1 MWATQKDVKRLK
13 KNLKVILMRE
23 GLIAFRMSLGSGYA

>member
-13 KNLKVILMRE
+13 KTLEVILMRE
-23 GLIAFRMSLGSGYA
+23 GLIAFKMSPGSSYA

>member
-13 KNLKVILMRE
+13 KKPESDFDERRFDCFQDVAWI
-23 GLIAFRMSLGSGYA
+23 